1 MLRLTL
7 RQLEI
12 LEAVARHGSF
22 SRASKDVHLTQP
34 AVSMQIKQLE
44 ESLGLPLF
52 EHVGKKIHLTEA
64 GRETLAT
71 SQAIGRE
78 LDNLEH
84 TLADLQGLRGGTLKI
99 SVTSTASY
107 FAARLMALFRQVHP
121 EVHISLNVVNRAT
134 LLNHLTGNSVDLAL
148 MGQPPE
154 GMGLTAEPFMENP
167 LVVIAS
173 PNHPLAQLH
182 DIPLARLARET
193 LVGREPGS
201 GTRGAVENTN
211 AVLRAQGLP
220 LPDTIHV
227 TPDLHAKD
235 HPGALIVA
243 PPGALGSTWAR
254 RFRPAST
261 GFASGW
267 MRLRGVRR
275 RRAADRGFV
284 ISDHADWP
292 ALNAAIK
299 ATGADNIYVT
309 HGYTDIFARWLTS
322 QGYNAQVVP
331 TEFTGDTLEE
341 GAGA

>member
-84 TLADLQGLRGGTLKI
+84 TLADLRGLRGGNLKI

-107 FAARLMALFRQVHP
+107 FAARLMALFRQAHP

-182 DIPLARLARET
+182 DIPLERLARET

-201 GTRGAVENTN
+201 GTRGAVEKVFAEHGLELSVAMEMNKN
-211 AVLRAQGLP
+211 EAIKQAVEAGLG
-220 LPDTIHV
+220 LGV
-227 TPDLHAKD
+227 VSLH
-235 HPGALIVA
+235 IVQSE
-243 PPGALGSTWAR
+243 L
-254 RFRPAST
+254 
-261 GFASGW
+261 ASGELCVLDVQGFPL
-267 MRLRGVRR
+267 MRQWYLVQREGKRLSPAARAFSEFVFTETKRAAQLDGVR
-275 RRAADRGFV
+275 
-284 ISDHADWP
+284 
-292 ALNAAIK
+292 
-299 ATGADNIYVT
+299 GAD
-309 HGYTDIFARWLTS
+309 TS
-322 QGYNAQVVP
+322 AS
-331 TEFTGDTLEE
+331 
-341 GAGA
+341 